1 MTFSAF
7 QLHPDSDFQASRQRV
22 SNGAREKRFSK
33 TRRGTGINQ
42 IHSQD
47 FLYYL
52 TLRHSRHPAGRWRIR
67 RWTMVDVGLETKAFK
82 FDWLVIWYWCLGPF
96 VSVWLCHTSQY
107 LSIIPGFSIKP
118 GTTWTLSHKDSS
130 LRLLI
135 WHFVPLWLPIYF

>member
-1 MTFSAF
+1 MLLQVMPFSIATLQSHAIELSLTILPSFVIFSAF

-52 TLRHSRHPAGRWRIR
+52 TLRHSRHPAGR
-67 RWTMVDVGLETKAFK
+67 
-82 FDWLVIWYWCLGPF
+82 
-96 VSVWLCHTSQY
+96 
-107 LSIIPGFSIKP
+107 
-118 GTTWTLSHKDSS
+118 
-130 LRLLI
+130 
-135 WHFVPLWLPIYF
+135 